1 MLNILTDKSVSTVM
15 KKLLSISFAF
25 LILLSGMHFTIATHY
40 CGGELSASKV
50 SFSGEL
56 ASCGMENEVDQCK
69 SPGIHPVSNC
79 CHNKVSVLAVDH
91 NFAPA
96 STFFKSFSPNL
107 LQVFE
112 VPACIQLYSLTAVNL
127 LYSDVSPP
135 GNQLISAVSL
145 PKICV
150 FLI

>member
-1 MLNILTDKSVSTVM
+1 M

-50 SFSGEL
+50 SFSGKL
-56 ASCGMENEVDQCK
+56 ASCGMESDANQCA
-69 SPGIHPVSNC
+69 SPGIHPVADC
-79 CHNKVSVLAVDH
+79 CHNKVSILAVDH
-91 NFAPA
+91 NYAPTF
-96 STFFKSFSPNL
+96 TFFKSFSPNL

-112 VPACIQLYSLTAVNL
+112 VPTCIQIYSLTAVNL
-127 LYSDVSPP
+127 LCAVGSPP
-135 GNQLISAVSL
+135 RLLGVSAVSL
-145 PKICV
+145 PKICS

>member
-1 MLNILTDKSVSTVM
+1 M
-15 KKLLSISFAF
+15 KKLLSISFAL

-50 SFSGEL
+50 SFSGKL
-56 ASCGMENEVDQCK
+56 ASCGMESDVNQSK
-69 SPGIHPVSNC
+69 SSGIHTDANC

-91 NFAPA
+91 NFAP
-96 STFFKSFSPNL
+96 SFTFFKSFAPNL

-112 VPACIQLYSLTAVNL
+112 VPACIQIHSLTAVNL
-127 LYSDVSPP
+127 LSADCSPP
-135 GNQLISAVSL
+135 RVLGVSAVSL

>member
-1 MLNILTDKSVSTVM
+1 M

-50 SFSGEL
+50 SFSGKL
-56 ASCGMENEVDQCK
+56 ASCGMENEADQCK
-69 SPGIHPVSNC
+69 SAGIHPVSNC

-91 NFAPA
+91 NYTPA
-96 STFFKSFSPNL
+96 FNFFKSFASNL
-107 LQVFE
+107 LQVYE
-112 VPACIQLYSLTAVNL
+112 VPACIQIHSLSAVNL
-127 LYSDVSPP
+127 LCSDVSPP
-135 GNQLISAVSL
+135 VNFLVSAVSL

>member
-1 MLNILTDKSVSTVM
+1 M

-50 SFSGEL
+50 SFSGKL
-56 ASCGMENEVDQCK
+56 ATCGMENEADQC
-69 SPGIHPVSNC
+69 SLSGIHKENC

-91 NFAPA
+91 NYAP
-96 STFFKSFSPNL
+96 SFTFFKSFTPNL

-112 VPACIQLYSLTAVNL
+112 VPACIQIHSLTAVNL
-127 LYSDVSPP
+127 LCSDVSPP
-135 GNQLISAVSL
+135 PVLGVSAVSL

>member
-1 MLNILTDKSVSTVM
+1 M
-15 KKLLSISFAF
+15 KRLLSISFAF

-50 SFSGEL
+50 SFSGKL
-56 ASCGMENEVDQCK
+56 ASCGMESDADQCTL
-69 SPGIHPVSNC
+69 SGIHKENC
-79 CHNKVSVLAVDH
+79 CHNKVSVLTVDH
-91 NFAPA
+91 NYAP
-96 STFFKSFSPNL
+96 SFTFFKTFAPNL

-112 VPACIQLYSLTAVNL
+112 VPACLQNHSLSAVNL
-127 LYSDVSPP
+127 LFADVSQP
-135 GNQLISAVSL
+135 GNFLVSAVSL